1 MAIDATKIQLHLAEI
16 ASIYNRLVGVIP
28 PDRWKSASELPPE
41 KKTIVRDCALALSNS
56 IDVVRELLDE
66 SLLAAQI
73 KISDTSQAK
82 QFFNEIQQRRDDL
95 SDLWLESIDIG
106 PLSLE
111 NLGLSETVPKDEESH
126 FTPYRITDVASLF
139 RWCVERVDDYLEDGG
154 TNPDVIVENK
164 VHDQALRLMDA
175 TFFQPDKWYGN
186 LRQLSPLVLNT
197 RKLPRVVQLRI
208 RELHIC
214 LIVGTPSAAAI
225 LARSALEYVLLERAS
240 SYAIRSTE
248 SSGEFKRLGT
258 LVNEYSDA
266 APELEFHMRS
276 VKRIG
281 DQAIHAYIG
290 HNNVAT
296 IAACGIAEAFR
307 SWAGLREVLQRVYA

>member
-1 MAIDATKIQLHLAEI
+1 MAIDATKIQLHLAQI

-28 PDRWKSASELPPE
+28 PDRWKSVAELPPE
-41 KKTIVRDCALALSNS
+41 QKTIVGNYALALSNR

-73 KISDTSQAK
+73 KISDTSQAR
-82 QFFNEIQQRRDDL
+82 QFFNEIQQKRDDL
-95 SDLWLESIDIG
+95 SDLWLESIGIG

-111 NLGLSETVPKDEESH
+111 DLGLGETVPKEEEPH
-126 FTPYRITDVASLF
+126 FTPYHITDAASLF

-154 TNPDVIVENK
+154 TNPDVIVENR
-164 VHDQALRLMDA
+164 VHDQALRIMDA

-197 RKLPRVVQLRI
+197 KKLPPVVQLRI
-208 RELHIC
+208 RELYVC

-225 LARSALEYVLLERAS
+225 LARSTLEYVLLERAS
-240 SYAIRSTE
+240 SYAVRSTE
-248 SSGEFKRLGT
+248 SSGELKRLGT

-266 APELEFHMRS
+266 APELEIDMRS

-281 DQAIHAYIG
+281 DQAVHAYIG
-290 HNNVAT
+290 HKNVVT

-307 SWAGLREVLQRVYA
+307 SWAGLRDVLQRVYA